1 MTTSVNKQT
10 TAFPPAQFVPDTITW
25 FKNVDW
31 KLQGER
37 ARAGLNN
44 VGLVVAIIGE
54 KMHDCGMWLSRV

>member
-10 TAFPPAQFVPDTITW
+10 AAYPPVQFVPDTIIW
-25 FKNVDW
+25 FKNIDW
-31 KLQGER
+31 KLQRER

-54 KMHDCGMWLSRV
+54 KMHDAGMWLSRI

>member
-1 MTTSVNKQT
+1 MTTSVTKQT
-10 TAFPPAQFVPDTITW
+10 PAFPPVSDTITW

-37 ARAGLNN
+37 ARGGLNN

-54 KMHDCGMWLSRV
+54 KLHDAGMWLSRV